1 MEYYYLQENGLI
13 KVLQEK
19 INDLDL
25 HLQYKI
31 QLLISEAL
39 ESEIEKLPEDIQM
52 QVEDELIALASDLNY
67 HIENLILDL

>member
-1 MEYYYLQENGLI
+1 MEYYTLQESGLI
-13 KVLQEK
+13 KALQEK

-39 ESEIEKLPEDIQM
+39 ESEIQKLPEDIQM
-52 QVEDELIALASDLNY
+52 QVEDELIDLASDLNY